1 MRKTIHS
8 FPCFM
13 AVNSFSRRYDV
24 KSWPFDI
31 AKSPAMGLL
40 AWCLAAPAS
49 RPRQQNFHRQR
60 SGSEPPRGNRPYR
73 LPQGHHWV
81 SLGITG
87 DHWEQD
93 PGSCVNDW
101 NGQAS
106 IYSRAQEKILKPGS
120 PTNGATRAKR
130 DRSAKQTN
138 GKSPQVQNQ

>member
-1 MRKTIHS
+1 LTSPNLLQWVFWLGALQRRPVAQGSKTS
-8 FPCFM
+8 
-13 AVNSFSRRYDV
+13 
-24 KSWPFDI
+24 I
-31 AKSPAMGLL
+31 AKEVVLNHRAVIDRT
-40 AWCLAAPAS
+40 AS
-49 RPRQQNFHRQR
+49 HRAIT
-60 SGSEPPRGNRPYR
+60 GY
-73 LPQGHHWV
+73 HWG